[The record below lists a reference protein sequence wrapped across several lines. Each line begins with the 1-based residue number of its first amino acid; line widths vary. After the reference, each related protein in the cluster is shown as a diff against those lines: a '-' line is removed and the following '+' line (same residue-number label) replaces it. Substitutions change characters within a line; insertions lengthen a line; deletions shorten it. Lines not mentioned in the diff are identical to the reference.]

1 MTKGI
6 KMPKRLN
13 YIAIII
19 YIIIVHENI
28 QLYIEKHMI
37 IIKTTYIEVIN
48 K

>member
-1 MTKGI
+1 MS
-6 KMPKRLN
+6 KRLN

-19 YIIIVHENI
+19 YIIIVCENI
-28 QLYIEKHMI
+28 QMHIEKHMM